1 MLVKTAISIP
11 GLILATVFTS
21 SVSLADEGTKTECIA
36 ANEAAQALRLAG
48 KLVEARSKLA
58 ICMDLSC
65 PGPVRE
71 DCAERMDDLQA
82 AIPSVVF
89 DVKDAAG
96 RDLVG
101 VKVSIDGTPMGIT
114 TATAVPLDPGPH
126 SFRFELPGAPPVAHS
141 LVLLEGETARR
152 VSVVIGGPLTAAAAS
167 EPSGTTPGSPTSVGE
182 SSAAAAGTDEE
193 QPSSA
198 PTGHSQRLAAW
209 IAGGTGV
216 AALGVS
222 LALILVAKSSYD
234 GADTEG
240 CSGKMCTDSSGL
252 DKSNSARTVGNV
264 ATGFFVVGAVAT
276 SAGAILWLTA
286 PKAAART
293 AVDRSWDLGLAFGG
307 IRARG
312 TF

>member
-1 MLVKTAISIP
+1 MLMKTAISIP

-21 SVSLADEGTKTECIA
+21 SVALADETKTECIA
-36 ANEAAQALRLAG
+36 ANEGAQVLRQAG

-65 PGPVRE
+65 PGAVRE

-101 VKVSIDGTPMGIT
+101 VKVSVDGTAMGIT

-126 SFRFELPGAPPVAHS
+126 AFRFELPGAPPVDQS

-152 VSVVIGGPLTAAAAS
+152 VSVVIGGPLTTAAVS
-167 EPSGTTPGSPTSVGE
+167 GPSGTTPGGVESAGE
-182 SSAAAAGTDEE
+182 SLAVAAGTDEVR
-193 QPSSA
+193 PSSP
-198 PTGHSQRLAAW
+198 PTGHGQRLAAW

-216 AALGVS
+216 AAMGLS
-222 LALILVAKSSYD
+222 LALVLVAKSSYD
-234 GADTEG
+234 GASG
-240 CSGKMCTDSSGL
+240 CTGTLCTSPDGVRTS
-252 DKSNSARTVGNV
+252 DSARSMGNV
-264 ATGFFVVGAVAT
+264 ATGFFVAGAVAT
-276 SAGAILWLTA
+276 TGGAVLWLTA

-293 AVDRSWDLGLAFGG
+293 AVDRSWDLGLTFGG

>member
-1 MLVKTAISIP
+1 MPIKTAISIP
-11 GLILATVFTS
+11 GLILATVFAS

-36 ANEAAQALRLAG
+36 ANEAAQVLRLGG

-101 VKVSIDGTPMGIT
+101 VKVSIDGTAMGIT

-126 SFRFELPGAPPVAHS
+126 AFRFELPGAPPVDKS
-141 LVLLEGETARR
+141 LVLLEGEAARR
-152 VSVVIGGPLTAAAAS
+152 VSVVLGVPPTAAAAS
-167 EPSGTTPGSPTSVGE
+167 EPSGTAPE
-182 SSAAAAGTDEE
+182 SAASAGEGSAVAAGTDEE
-193 QPSSA
+193 QPSSP

-216 AALGVS
+216 AALGLS
-222 LALILVAKSSYD
+222 LVLVLVAKSSYD
-234 GADTEG
+234 GADG
-240 CSGKMCTDSSGL
+240 CSGKMCTTSDGL
-252 DKSNSARTVGNV
+252 DTSSSARTVGNV

-293 AVDRSWDLGLAFGG
+293 AVDRSWDLGLTFGG